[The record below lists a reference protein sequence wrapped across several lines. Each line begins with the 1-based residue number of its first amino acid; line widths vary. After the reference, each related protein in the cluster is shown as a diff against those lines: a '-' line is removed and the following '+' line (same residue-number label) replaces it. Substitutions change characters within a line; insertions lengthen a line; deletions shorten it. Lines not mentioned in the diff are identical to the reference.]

1 MKDRFFV
8 CYEKVNCLM
17 FLRLVVAFQ
26 YNLKLLINKLRHKN
40 KGVLLQKKVWSFLT
54 MHALYLTRPIRRKM
68 LIRFKGPHYQIISRP
83 LHSKLKYILLQVR
96 IR

>member
-26 YNLKLLINKLRHKN
+26 YNLKLLINKLRYKN
-40 KGVLLQKKVWSFLT
+40 KGVLLQK
-54 MHALYLTRPIRRKM
+54 
-68 LIRFKGPHYQIISRP
+68 
-83 LHSKLKYILLQVR
+83 
-96 IR
+96 